1 MSIRG
6 LGGVGGVN
14 DGQFMETGVVVH
26 GGETSGGVK
35 KAEVTWENGEGL
47 VLSGPTELA
56 KVYRPMTSKRL
67 IRTVFADETKAT

>member
-56 KVYRPMTSKRL
+56 KVYRPMTSKHL
-67 IRTVFADETKAT
+67 IRTVFAYETKAT